1 MHALVIQAEIVLALC
16 LFAGCTGFSGP
27 TSIPTSHRLPQTAP
41 VGESADGGFQW
52 REEAQELRAFADHH
66 DVEAELLLQGQSPA
80 DARLSQQR
88 RALARQLRVAAAQIE
103 QGAEEV
109 ESPVGPHLLQ

>member
-16 LFAGCTGFSGP
+16 LVAGCTGFSGP

-52 REEAQELRAFADHH
+52 REEAQELRTFADHH

-80 DARLSQQR
+80 DARSIQQR
-88 RALARQLRVAAAQIE
+88 RALARQLRVAAAQME
-103 QGAEEV
+103 QGGEEV
-109 ESPVGPHLLQ
+109 ESRGGPRLVE